1 MRTRA
6 SYCGKDSLTKT
17 SYVVVSGGGV
27 VDVDEVGAGVVVN
40 FGGPGH
46 CAVLAVM
53 SSQLHTPS
61 ESSSLRQSGVS
72 KQQ

>member
-1 MRTRA
+1 MPPAVTHWSPLRH
-6 SYCGKDSLTKT
+6 KKT
-17 SYVVVSGGGV
+17 SYVVDAGGGV
-27 VDVDEVGAGVVVN
+27 DDVGAGVVVG
-40 FGGPGH
+40 FGGAGH
-46 CAVLAVM
+46 RAVPVVM

>member
-1 MRTRA
+1 
-6 SYCGKDSLTKT
+6 
-17 SYVVVSGGGV
+17 VVSGGGV
-27 VDVDEVGAGVVVN
+27 VDVDEVGAGVGVN